1 MYIYIHTFCLEHVLK
16 LPETCSQTFGYSHL
30 ACKATWH
37 TAQHKVA
44 CTYGTYSMCTELAL
58 LLWQLYEK
66 MVRLRPII
74 DVDPKTRLRIT
85 HLLSKVRP
93 TPVLPSPELLDLD
106 TFKTR
111 VPIAINCVRIV
122 RLQQS
127 HTHSLLSA
135 SMGTHTIQHTTCSS
149 SCCSCSAKASF
160 APALQA
166 EVHFFNCAT
175 YSSGDPI
182 LQKAQ
187 DLRGRC

>member
-1 MYIYIHTFCLEHVLK
+1 MTVVQDCSGSACVYIYTFCCEHVLK

-93 TPVLPSPELLDLD
+93 TRVLPSTELLDLD

-127 HTHSLLSA
+127 HTD
-135 SMGTHTIQHTTCSS
+135 TPCY
-149 SCCSCSAKASF
+149 
-160 APALQA
+160 LQA
-166 EVHFFNCAT
+166 WGHT
-175 YSSGDPI
+175 PYSTPHAPP
-182 LQKAQ
+182 LAVVALPRLRLLPLCKQKFIF
-187 DLRGRC
+187 